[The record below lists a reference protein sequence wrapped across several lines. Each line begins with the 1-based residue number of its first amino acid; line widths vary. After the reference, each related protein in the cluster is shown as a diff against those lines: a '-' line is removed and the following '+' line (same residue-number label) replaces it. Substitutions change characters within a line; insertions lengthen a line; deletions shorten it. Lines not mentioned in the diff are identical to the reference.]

1 MGKSSVKSNSKGAS
15 KKKAKSPKGS
25 KSKSQKGSKAK
36 SKSTKNNVVKEEPV
50 VTVEPV
56 VTEEPVVEPVV
67 TEEPVVVETKV
78 AKKPLTP
85 RVTGADDVSKV
96 PEIKLDDNITI
107 QINALIGTIANLV
120 TELKSVQSEVKS
132 LQKNY
137 GKVLKEHTKNSKK
150 KNTNRQPSGFAKPSK
165 ISDEMAEFLSLD
177 KSELVPRNEITKLI
191 NKYIIDNDLRNPS
204 DKRQIVPNKELS
216 TLLNLQGDEKLSYF
230 NLQKYMKHHF
240 IKT

>member
-1 MGKSSVKSNSKGAS
+1 MGKSSVKPNSNGAS
-15 KKKAKSPKGS
+15 KKKAKSQKGS

-50 VTVEPV
+50 VTDKPV

-67 TEEPVVVETKV
+67 TEKSVVVETKV

-85 RVTGADDVSKV
+85 RVTGTDNVSKV
-96 PEIKLDDNITI
+96 PEIKLDDNITA

>member
-1 MGKSSVKSNSKGAS
+1 MGKSSVKPNSKGAS
-15 KKKAKSPKGS
+15 KKKTNTKKNGKS
-25 KSKSQKGSKAK
+25 SKAK
-36 SKSTKNNVVKEEPV
+36 SKSNKNNVVKEK
-50 VTVEPV
+50 PV
-56 VTEEPVVEPVV
+56 VTEEPVVTDKLVVTDKPVV
-67 TEEPVVVETKV
+67 TDKLVVVETKV

-85 RVTGADDVSKV
+85 RVTGTDDTSKI
-96 PEIKLDDNITI
+96 PEIKLDDNITV

-120 TELKSVQSEVKS
+120 NELKSVQSEVKS